1 MRGVGA
7 PFSLW
12 PVQES
17 DGANKHPHLLLLAA
31 VRQQ

>member
-7 PFSLW
+7 PFSLS

-17 DGANKHPHLLLLAA
+17 AGTNKYPHLLLLAA